1 MRVCRPKRE
10 NDELIDHDACGVG
23 FIAQVGSE
31 GTRDVVERALTAL
44 ARLSHRGGVDS
55 DGSSGDGAG
64 LLTPI
69 PKEFIRKRLQE
80 LGVSLPAAF
89 GMGMTF
95 MPQGRL
101 TESRAA
107 VEAAAEATELRC
119 LGWRVV
125 PTNVSLLGPGSLGS
139 LPAIEQCFFAADDP
153 LADLERLLF
162 LMRKRLEAADETGI
176 YFCSLSSAVVV
187 YKGLLT
193 PLQLRAFYPDL
204 ADPEFT
210 APFAVFHQR
219 YSTNTSPSWQLA
231 QPFRLGAH
239 NGEINTISANRR
251 WMHAREAELWEQ
263 FGADDCF
270 YALEEKVSDSASLD
284 NAVELLL
291 RQGFTLAEALLRL
304 VPPAWESD
312 RQMPEKLRA
321 FLSRSARD
329 QEPWDGPAALVFSD
343 GRMVNA
349 KLDRNGL
356 RPMRYILTSDGLLVC
371 GSEVGLTD
379 LRGKKVIERN
389 RLGPGEILVVDS
401 VTSRIFRGA
410 GELVDHLSGGDDL
423 DGRVYRDVA
432 RVRSELT
439 TAPTSAIPPEK
450 MAAAM
455 GWTDDQFRLLFQPLA
470 HDAKEAIWSMGDDAP
485 PAYLSNSRRALWDY
499 CKQRFAQ
506 VTNPPIDPLREAH
519 VMSLDVY
526 LGRDLVI
533 DSPVLDAGQTAVLEN
548 LLLRPVHIVDLTFYA
563 ADGVQGAQ
571 AAIERIR
578 DDIAEAMIT
587 EPAMILLTDRDA
599 TEKRAA
605 VPVLLAVAA
614 AWKEMVRSGGH
625 RIPIVV
631 ETGQVIETHHLALL
645 IAVGA
650 SAVYPYLA
658 MELAENVETG
668 GAAKYRVAVEAGFR
682 KVLARMGIS
691 TVASYRNSHL
701 FETIGLDRE
710 ICEEFFEDASAKLG
724 GKTLDQLL
732 EDSLA
737 AHTRAFASAA
747 SSLQDAGLFRYR
759 HAGEQHSN
767 SPELVRRMHRYI
779 KSATPENYASFA
791 ELSRTREAVAVR
803 DQLEIVPGAAISLGK
818 VEPESAILSRFCA
831 QAMSLGALGP
841 ETHRAIA
848 IGMNRLGARSNTGEG
863 GEDPDVYKFEPEAAN
878 KVKQIASAR
887 FGVTAEYLVRA
898 EEIEIKMAQGSKPGE
913 GGQLPAMKV
922 NDYIARLRHAVPG
935 MSLISPPP
943 HHDIYSIE
951 DLAQL
956 IYDLRAVNPRARIG
970 VKLVS
975 GAGVG
980 IIAAGVAKAGADVIT
995 IAGFDGGTGASPLTS
1010 IKNTGLPWE
1019 IGLRDADT
1027 VLLRAGFR
1035 ERVRLRVDGGF
1046 KFGRDV
1052 VIAALLGAD
1061 EFGFGTSTLLAVGC
1075 IMARQC
1081 HLNTCPV
1088 GIATQDEKLR
1098 ARFAGKPEMIM
1109 NYMRGVAG
1117 EVREIL
1123 ATLGAPSLGDIVG
1136 AVNRLRPKNE
1146 SAARSLGGL
1155 IQWSQNRSR
1164 KQVAATEKPTRRP
1177 ETGVDLHYKLEKA
1190 TDRLAKP
1197 NALSQH
1203 SFTIC
1208 NSDRSIGAHLSGH
1221 ILRTSDFAGLGA
1233 KTARFDFRG
1242 SAGQSFGAFLVKG
1255 VHFRLSG
1262 EANDYVG
1269 KGLSGGTIAITT
1281 GAAASQRND
1290 VLAGNTVL
1298 YGATSGELYIAGR
1311 AGERFAVRNSGA
1323 FAVVEGL
1330 GQHGCEYMTAGVV
1343 MVLGNAGRNFGSGMT
1358 GGLAYM
1364 LEDSAAEFMC
1374 NEEFVRCAEIGE
1386 QEDEWLRMLLGEHW
1400 RLTGSPQAKRL
1411 LRSASSLPLVRLEPV
1426 NLPCPLEDTWAPFL
1440 SRFDGLHR
1448 TTAKVAALP
1457 EAEMARAAQQSL
1469 V

>member
-1 MRVCRPKRE
+1 
-10 NDELIDHDACGVG
+10 
-23 FIAQVGSE
+23 
-31 GTRDVVERALTAL
+31 
-44 ARLSHRGGVDS
+44 
-55 DGSSGDGAG
+55 
-64 LLTPI
+64 
-69 PKEFIRKRLQE
+69 
-80 LGVSLPAAF
+80 
-89 GMGMTF
+89 
-95 MPQGRL
+95 
-101 TESRAA
+101 
-107 VEAAAEATELRC
+107 
-119 LGWRVV
+119 
-125 PTNVSLLGPGSLGS
+125 
-139 LPAIEQCFFAADDP
+139 
-153 LADLERLLF
+153 
-162 LMRKRLEAADETGI
+162 
-176 YFCSLSSAVVV
+176 
-187 YKGLLT
+187 
-193 PLQLRAFYPDL
+193 
-204 ADPEFT
+204 
-210 APFAVFHQR
+210 
-219 YSTNTSPSWQLA
+219 
-231 QPFRLGAH
+231 
-239 NGEINTISANRR
+239 
-251 WMHAREAELWEQ
+251 
-263 FGADDCF
+263 
-270 YALEEKVSDSASLD
+270 
-284 NAVELLL
+284 
-291 RQGFTLAEALLRL
+291 
-304 VPPAWESD
+304 
-312 RQMPEKLRA
+312 
-321 FLSRSARD
+321 
-329 QEPWDGPAALVFSD
+329 
-343 GRMVNA
+343 
-349 KLDRNGL
+349 
-356 RPMRYILTSDGLLVC
+356 
-371 GSEVGLTD
+371 
-379 LRGKKVIERN
+379 
-389 RLGPGEILVVDS
+389 
-401 VTSRIFRGA
+401 
-410 GELVDHLSGGDDL
+410 
-423 DGRVYRDVA
+423 
-432 RVRSELT
+432 
-439 TAPTSAIPPEK
+439 
-450 MAAAM
+450 
-455 GWTDDQFRLLFQPLA
+455 
-470 HDAKEAIWSMGDDAP
+470 
-485 PAYLSNSRRALWDY
+485 
-499 CKQRFAQ
+499 
-506 VTNPPIDPLREAH
+506 
-519 VMSLDVY
+519 
-526 LGRDLVI
+526 
-533 DSPVLDAGQTAVLEN
+533 
-548 LLLRPVHIVDLTFYA
+548 
-563 ADGVQGAQ
+563 
-571 AAIERIR
+571 
-578 DDIAEAMIT
+578 
-587 EPAMILLTDRDA
+587 
-599 TEKRAA
+599 
-605 VPVLLAVAA
+605 
-614 AWKEMVRSGGH
+614 VRSGGH

-658 MELAENVETG
+658 MELAENVEAG

-737 AHTRAFASAA
+737 AHTRAFTSAA

-803 DQLEIVPGAAISLGK
+803 DQLEIVPGATISLGK
-818 VEPESAILSRFCA
+818 VESESAILSRFCA

-887 FGVTAEYLVRA
+887 FGVTAEYLARA

-922 NDYIARLRHAVPG
+922 NGYIARLRHAVPG

-1035 ERVRLRVDGGF
+1035 DRVRLRVDGGF

-1061 EFGFGTSTLLAVGC
+1061 EFGFGTATLLAVGC

-1136 AVNRLRPKNE
+1136 AVNRLRPKDE
-1146 SAARSLGGL
+1146 SATRSLGGL

-1164 KQVAATEKPTRRP
+1164 KHAAVAAKQVRRP

-1197 NALSQH
+1197 KALSQH

-1221 ILRTSDFAGLGA
+1221 ILRASDFAGLGA

-1269 KGLSGGTIAITT
+1269 KGLSGGTIAITA

-1374 NEEFVRCAEIGE
+1374 NEEFVRSAEIGE
-1386 QEDEWLRMLLGEHW
+1386 QEDEWLRLLLGEHL

-1426 NLPCPLEDTWAPFL
+1426 NPPCPLEDTWAPFL
-1440 SRFDGLHR
+1440 SRFDGLHLS
-1448 TTAKVAALP
+1448 TAKVTVTP
-1457 EAEMARAAQQSL
+1457 EPEMVRAAQQSL